1 MKQKNQKLYTPFD
14 EYPTQ
19 WENEYPRPTLKRDS
33 FIPLLGEWDLS
44 VLKNGKENYIGKI
57 KVPFPPESLLS
68 GICRELKKGEKY
80 IYTKEFTLESDKNVI
95 LHFGAVDQI
104 AEVYIN
110 DTHVITHNGGYLPF
124 EVDITEHLKENNILK
139 VVVTDDLDRTNAYG
153 KQRKK
158 RGGMW
163 YTPISG
169 IWQTVW
175 LEEVPKEYIKGL
187 WITPTL
193 DSVKIETVGGEKHKK
208 LVIFDYL
215 EGPDGDLI
223 KSEVKVYEFDGSY
236 IKIDIDDPIHWSPD
250 KPYLYEFSIECGEDK
265 IESYFALRTITVD
278 KNRILLNGRPYFFH
292 GLLDQGYYSDGIY
305 TPVTTKGFRYDIMI
319 SKRLGFNTL
328 RKHIKIEPE
337 IFYHYCD
344 KYGMIVFQDMVNC
357 GGYNYLLDTVLPTIG
372 IKKGLT
378 RPVNDKTKAAFRKI
392 SMDMMRF
399 LYNHPSV
406 CYYTIFNEGWGQH
419 DADKLYRK
427 FKEFD
432 PSRIYDTA
440 SGWFRPKESDVISEH
455 VYFKK
460 VNIKHKGDKPLVLSE
475 FGGYS
480 CKIPEHS
487 FNLSKTYGYKY
498 FDNTKDFTKALD
510 SLYRNEIIPMIEKG
524 LCAAVLTQLS
534 DIEDETNGLVTYD
547 RRVLKTDIKVMQ
559 NMSKAL
565 FDKFDEVI
573 NEK

>member
-1 MKQKNQKLYTPFD
+1 MKLQHLYTPFD
-14 EYPTQ
+14 EYPAK
-19 WENEYPRPTLKRDS
+19 WEDEYPRPTLKRDS
-33 FIPLLGEWDLS
+33 YIPLLGEWDLF
-44 VLKNGKENYIGKI
+44 VLKNGNEEYIGKI
-57 KVPFPPESLLS
+57 KVPYPPESILS
-68 GICRELKKGEKY
+68 GICRELMKGEKY
-80 IYTKEFTLESDKNVI
+80 VYAREFVLNTDKHVI

-110 DTHVITHNGGYLPF
+110 DVHVITHNGGYLPF
-124 EVDITEHLKENNILK
+124 EVDITEHLKDNNTIK
-139 VVVTDDLDRTNAYG
+139 VVVTDELDRTFGYG

-175 LEEVPKEYIKGL
+175 LEELPAEYIKGL
-187 WITPTL
+187 WITPAL

-208 LVIFDYL
+208 LTIG
-215 EGPDGDLI
+215 EKI
-223 KSEVKVYEFDGSY
+223 YEFEGNY
-236 IKIDIDDPIHWSPD
+236 IKIDIDTPIHWSPEN
-250 KPYLYEFSIECGEDK
+250 PHLYDFTIECGEDK

-278 KNRILLNGRPYFFH
+278 KNRILLNGKPYFFH

-337 IFYHYCD
+337 IFYYYCD

-357 GGYNYLLDTVLPTIG
+357 GGYNFLLDTALPTLG
-372 IKKGLT
+372 IKKWLN
-378 RPVNDKTKAAFRKI
+378 RPANRRTKEEFRKL
-392 SMDMMRF
+392 SMDMMRM

-432 PSRIYDTA
+432 PTRIYDTA
-440 SGWFRPKESDVISEH
+440 SGWFKPKESDVVSEH

-460 VNIKHKGDKPLVLSE
+460 INLKPTDKPLVLSE

-480 CKIPEHS
+480 CKLPEHS

-498 FDNTKDFTKALD
+498 FDSTNSLTKALD
-510 SLYRNEIIPMIEKG
+510 SLYRNEIIPNIEKG
-524 LCAAVLTQLS
+524 LCATVLTQLS

-547 RRVLKTDIKVMQ
+547 RRVLKTDIKIMQ
-559 NMSKAL
+559 DMSKAL
-565 FDKFDEVI
+565 FDKFNEV
-573 NEK
+573 NNDK

>member
-1 MKQKNQKLYTPFD
+1 MKLKLQQLYTPFN
-14 EYPTQ
+14 ESKIT
-19 WENEYPRPTLKRDS
+19 WKTEYPRPSLKRDS
-33 FIPLLGEWDLS
+33 FIPLIDGWELS
-44 VLKNGKENYIGKI
+44 VLENNNETHIGKI
-57 KVPFPPESLLS
+57 KLPYPPESMLS

-80 IYTKEFTLESDKNVI
+80 VYNKKFALKTDKNVI

-124 EVDITEHLKENNILK
+124 EVDITKHLKDINTLK
-139 VVVTDDLDRTNAYG
+139 VIVTDDLDKSSAYG

-187 WITPTL
+187 WITPSL
-193 DSVKIETVGGEKHKK
+193 NSVKIETVGGAKHKK
-208 LVIFDYL
+208 LIL
-215 EGPDGDLI
+215 AEKI
-223 KSEVKVYEFDGSY
+223 YEFDGSY
-236 IKIDIDDPIHWSPD
+236 IKIDIDEPINWTPEN
-250 KPYLYEFSIECGEDK
+250 PYLYSFTIECGEDR

-278 KNRILLNGRPYFFH
+278 ENNLLLNGKPYFFH
-292 GLLDQGYYSDGIY
+292 GVLDQGYFSDGIY
-305 TPVTTKGFRYDIMI
+305 TPVSPEGYKYDILTM
-319 SKRLGFNTL
+319 KELGFNTL

-337 IFYHYCD
+337 LFYYYCD
-344 KYGMIVFQDMVNC
+344 KYGIIVFQDMVNC
-357 GGYNYLLDTVLPTIG
+357 GSYNFLLDTVLPTLG
-372 IKKGLT
+372 IKKGIK
-378 RPVNDKTKAAFRKI
+378 RPINEKTKAEFRRI
-392 SMDMMRF
+392 SMDMMRL

-440 SGWFRPKESDVISEH
+440 SGWFKPKESDVISEH

-460 VNIKHKGDKPLVLSE
+460 INLKPSNKPLVLSE

-498 FDNTKDFTKALD
+498 FDNTDDFTKALD
-510 SLYRNEIIPMIEKG
+510 GLYRNEIIPNIEKG

-547 RRVLKTDIKVMQ
+547 RKVLKADIKVMQ
-559 NMSKAL
+559 EMSKAL
-565 FDKFDEVI
+565 FDKFNEV
-573 NEK
+573 NNDK

>member
-1 MKQKNQKLYTPFD
+1 MKQKLRHLYTPFD
-14 EYPTQ
+14 ESNIT
-19 WENEYPRPTLKRDS
+19 WESEYPRPTLKRDS
-33 FIPLLGEWDLS
+33 YIPLCGEWVLS
-44 VLKNGKENYIGKI
+44 VLKNNKETYIGKI
-57 KVPFPPESLLS
+57 KVPYPPESILS

-80 IYTKEFTLESDKNVI
+80 VYKREFSLESDKTVI

-110 DTHVITHNGGYLPF
+110 DVHVITHNGGYLPF
-124 EVDITEHLKENNILK
+124 EADITEHLKSVNTLK
-139 VVVTDDLDRTNAYG
+139 VIVTDELDRSFGYG

-175 LEEVPKEYIKGL
+175 LEEVPREYIKGL
-187 WITPTL
+187 WITPAL
-193 DSVKIETVGGEKHKK
+193 DSVKIETVGGARHKK
-208 LVIFDYL
+208 LTLD
-215 EGPDGDLI
+215 D
-223 KSEVKVYEFDGSY
+223 KVYEFDGSY
-236 IKIDIDDPIHWSPD
+236 IKIDIDEPKHWSPED
-250 KPYLYEFSIECGEDK
+250 PHLYYFRIECVEDR

-278 KNRILLNGRPYFFH
+278 KDKILLNDKPYFFH
-292 GLLDQGYYSDGIY
+292 GVLDQGYFSDGIY
-305 TPVTTKGFRYDIMI
+305 TPASSEGYIYDILTM
-319 SKRLGFNTL
+319 KKLGFNTL

-337 IFYHYCD
+337 LFYHYCD

-372 IKKGLT
+372 IKRGLT
-378 RPVNDKTKAAFRKI
+378 RPVNEKTKAEFRKI
-392 SMDMMRF
+392 SMDMMRL

-427 FKEFD
+427 FKSFD
-432 PSRIYDTA
+432 PTRIYDTA

-460 VNIKHKGDKPLVLSE
+460 VDIKHKSDKPLVLSE

-498 FDNTKDFTKALD
+498 FDNTEDFTKALD

-524 LCAAVLTQLS
+524 LCATVLTQLS

-559 NMSKAL
+559 DMSKAL
-565 FDKFDEVI
+565 FDKFSEV
-573 NEK
+573 KK